1 MFSRATATK
10 SNAPLAPTKF
20 KGKGRSN
27 ASFWRRHVHD
37 TPAPSSTL
45 PPSSLAT
52 SNGTNKTSF
61 SWSSLQE
68 SQGGATTSAFCAH
81 TPHNVP
87 STTSGSGPKR
97 SALSDARSYANPYQT
112 PDATGRRKI
121 HKIRQQISRAVE
133 EDLVSTAL
141 RLPGLSSS
149 RKFVHFAAGKLK
161 RKADQIKD
169 SVMPRALSR
178 GPKLNW
184 MEIQKIHRKLEKE
197 EAENESRG
205 AENDN
210 VSCVPNI
217 SEEAIRQTFRRSYN
231 VPQVIVPSAHKGKQ

>member
-1 MFSRATATK
+1 MS
-10 SNAPLAPTKF
+10 
-20 KGKGRSN
+20 
-27 ASFWRRHVHD
+27 
-37 TPAPSSTL
+37 
-45 PPSSLAT
+45 
-52 SNGTNKTSF
+52 
-61 SWSSLQE
+61 
-68 SQGGATTSAFCAH
+68 
-81 TPHNVP
+81 
-87 STTSGSGPKR
+87 
-97 SALSDARSYANPYQT
+97 
-112 PDATGRRKI
+112 I
-121 HKIRQQISRAVE
+121 
-133 EDLVSTAL
+133 AL

-149 RKFVHFAAGKLK
+149 RKFVRFAAGKLK

-169 SVMPRALSR
+169 SVTPRALSR